1 MRAWRDFIKGIE
13 EKGTSTGKSIK
24 MIDELTSIISTIV
37 TRRIELGLSQRD
49 LAALCK
55 LPQSSIARIESC
67 VVIPK
72 LDTLIKIIIPL
83 GLTISIQTI

>member
-13 EKGTSTGKSIK
+13 EKDTSTGKSIK

-49 LAALCK
+49 LAALCE